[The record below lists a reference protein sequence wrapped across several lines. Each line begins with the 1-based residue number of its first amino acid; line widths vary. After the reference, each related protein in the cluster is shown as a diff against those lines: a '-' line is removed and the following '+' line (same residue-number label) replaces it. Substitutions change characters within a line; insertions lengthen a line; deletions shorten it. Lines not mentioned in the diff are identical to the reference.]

1 MDKCKV
7 ICVEGPDKS
16 GKQTQTNMLYDTLAE
31 NHSVTL
37 VEVPVKGLTHKAIYW
52 MLRNGTAKKLPNFF
66 QFVQFLNK
74 LAFQL
79 TVLPTLKAM
88 SDYVILDRWSLSA
101 IVYGDATG
109 VNARFNRFLY
119 DLLMKPDVVLV
130 MHGASY
136 KRSGESDSYEK
147 DSDLQMAVK
156 KGYWA
161 WAMAHNGRH
170 KLIHN
175 VGTRDEV
182 HARIMCTLIHDDV
195 VDQDVSTY
203 FVNKDNDDEV

>member
-1 MDKCKV
+1 MSAMDKCKV

-31 NHSVTL
+31 RNGVTL

-52 MLRNGTAKKLPNFF
+52 MLRNGTAKRFPNFF

-109 VNARFNRFLY
+109 VNKRFNRFLWG
-119 DLLMKPDVVLV
+119 LLAKPDITLI
-130 MHGASY
+130 MHGPSFN
-136 KRSGESDSYEK
+136 REGQSDSYEK
-147 DSDLQMAVK
+147 DSKLQAAVRQ
-156 KGYWA
+156 GYYDWSQE
-161 WAMAHNGRH
+161 HPDDHELVNNQGSR
-170 KLIHN
+170 L
-175 VGTRDEV
+175 EV
-182 HARIMCTLIHDDV
+182 HATIMGVLIHGGIVEKWFDV
-195 VDQDVSTY
+195 
-203 FVNKDNDDEV
+203 